1 MLKNFNETD
10 RLNEV
15 NSYRIEDTITEK
27 EYDDIA
33 FLASA
38 ICGTPIALVT
48 LMYHDRQW
56 FKASVGTEMKENKRE
71 LSFCQYG

>member
-1 MLKNFNETD
+1 MLKNFDESQ
-10 RLNEV
+10 RLKEV

-38 ICGTPIALVT
+38 ICGTPIAANVP
-48 LMYHDRQW
+48 RQ
-56 FKASVGTEMKENKRE
+56 AMV
-71 LSFCQYG
+71 